1 MKKEETSVS
10 IAINEVTDII
20 LPNIIKIAKD
30 YKRINIITN
39 HISKFKNI
47 EKQILENEG
56 VMITVADNKKKSMS
70 KSRIILNV
78 DFPSELINK
87 YNINENAIIVNLKGN
102 VKIKSK
108 RFKGINI
115 NDYEITYSNK
125 ELYFEDYS
133 ILEKYYKKDIYEALI
148 YKRQPFENVVRKL
161 KKDNVKI
168 DKLVGCNSIY

>member
-1 MKKEETSVS
+1 
-10 IAINEVTDII
+10 
-20 LPNIIKIAKD
+20 
-30 YKRINIITN
+30 
-39 HISKFKNI
+39 
-47 EKQILENEG
+47 
-56 VMITVADNKKKSMS
+56 MS